1 MAFSLNNNYMEN
13 IIYIC
18 SKLEKGLVL
27 KRNVSIDENTFLNVL
42 NRCKIKV
49 EKTEIEGEE
58 YYKLVSKDT
67 ITLPISTSSDK
78 IRTCNFACLSD
89 IHAGYRDIDLEKL
102 DSFLS
107 KAKRHKIKY
116 MLIAGDLFEGIYNN
130 EENNN
135 ELVEKTPE
143 GQAKILFDVFKNYDF
158 CYIFIN
164 GNHDY
169 SFEIN
174 GLKNP
179 NEILLKSLRNAE
191 IESYFLDTFF
201 ANVIING
208 IGIRLIHLNR
218 SYNKNGD
225 LSSCIK
231 YTSEIGDK
239 VCWDGNEYPLS
250 VVIAGHIHLHE
261 FYKYKQTLILQPG
274 SIKNEVGEH
283 DENKGFIIQITI
295 RNDELREVN
304 IM

>member
-1 MAFSLNNNYMEN
+1 MEN

-67 ITLPISTSSDK
+67 ITLPISTSSNK

-89 IHAGYRDIDLEKL
+89 IHAGYRDIDLGKL

-135 ELVEKTPE
+135 ELVAKTPE
-143 GQAKILFDVFKNYDF
+143 EQAKILFDVFKNYDF

>member
-1 MAFSLNNNYMEN
+1 MEN

-102 DSFLS
+102 HSFLS

>member
-1 MAFSLNNNYMEN
+1 M
-13 IIYIC
+13 
-18 SKLEKGLVL
+18 
-27 KRNVSIDENTFLNVL
+27 
-42 NRCKIKV
+42 
-49 EKTEIEGEE
+49 
-58 YYKLVSKDT
+58 
-67 ITLPISTSSDK
+67 
-78 IRTCNFACLSD
+78 
-89 IHAGYRDIDLEKL
+89 
-102 DSFLS
+102 
-107 KAKRHKIKY
+107 
-116 MLIAGDLFEGIYNN
+116 
-130 EENNN
+130 
-135 ELVEKTPE
+135 
-143 GQAKILFDVFKNYDF
+143 
-158 CYIFIN
+158 
-164 GNHDY
+164 
-169 SFEIN
+169 
-174 GLKNP
+174 
-179 NEILLKSLRNAE
+179 
-191 IESYFLDTFF
+191 DTFF

>member
-1 MAFSLNNNYMEN
+1 MEN

>member
-1 MAFSLNNNYMEN
+1 MEN

-283 DENKGFIIQITI
+283 DENEGFIIQITI

>member
-1 MAFSLNNNYMEN
+1 MEN

-18 SKLEKGLVL
+18 SKLEKGLVI

>member
-1 MAFSLNNNYMEN
+1 MEN

-67 ITLPISTSSDK
+67 ITLPISTSSNK